1 MDKVLTA
8 TEFVGNFSKPVADNR
23 FKFKLSDEFI
33 SKYEAIKPK
42 WGPLGEFV
50 YLRTYSRWIYDDD
63 GNRRKERWFETVRR
77 IVEGTFNIQKKWCID
92 HKVTWNNHKAQ
103 KSAKIMFEK
112 IFNFKFLPA
121 GRGIWAMG
129 TEVIDI
135 KGGAALQSCAFTTT
149 EKIKEG
155 DVSCFEF
162 LMDMSMLGVGVG
174 FDTEG
179 RETIEIK
186 QPVYTDEII
195 IVDDTREGWVAVL
208 TIIMNGFINGG
219 EIPVFDYN
227 LIRPLGSRIK
237 TFGGEASGPGPLIQ
251 MVIKIQERLNACI
264 GNMIS
269 TTNIVDIMNLI
280 GKCVVS
286 GNVRRS
292 AEISLGYEDD
302 EEFVNLKNFEL
313 YPEECSWETGWRWAS
328 NNTVKCEV
336 GQDYR
341 HLGERIAANGEP
353 GLLWLQNIRD
363 FGRMLD
369 EPDFADYQAVG
380 TNPSK
385 AA

>member
-1 MDKVLTA
+1 MDKLLTT
-8 TEFVGNFSKPVADNR
+8 TEFSHLTDKPIIDNR

-33 SKYEAIKPK
+33 IRYESVRPK

-63 GNRRKERWFETVRR
+63 GNRRKEKWFETIRR
-77 IVEGTFNIQKKWCID
+77 VVEGTFNVQKKWCLD

-103 KSAKIMFEK
+103 KSAKIMFDK
-112 IFNFKFLPA
+112 MFNFKFLPS
-121 GRGIWAMG
+121 GRGLWMQG
-129 TEVIDI
+129 TDAVEI

-149 EKIKEG
+149 DKIGEG

-179 RETIEIK
+179 KGTILIK
-186 QPVYTDEII
+186 EPRYIDDIVE
-195 IVDDTREGWVAVL
+195 VDDTREGWVAAL
-208 TIIMNGFINGG
+208 SIIMKGFINGDS
-219 EIPVFDYN
+219 IPVFDFSK
-227 LIRPLGSRIK
+227 IRPLGAPIK
-237 TFGGEASGPGPLIQ
+237 TFGGEASGPEPLIS
-251 MVIKIQERLNACI
+251 MIDKIQERLIPCI
-264 GNMIS
+264 GKLIS
-269 TTNIVDIMNLI
+269 TTNIVDVMNLI

-292 AEISLGYEDD
+292 AELSLGYEND
-302 EEFVNLKNFEL
+302 EEFINLKNFEM
-313 YPEECSWETGWRWAS
+313 YPEECDWQTGWRWAS
-328 NNTVKCEV
+328 NNTVKCTV
-336 GQDYR
+336 GQDYT

-353 GLLWLQNIRD
+353 GEIWMENIRNY
-363 FGRMLD
+363 GRMID
-369 EPDFADYQAVG
+369 APDFADYQAVG